1 MKKIVAEDLL
11 EAGVHLGHKAARL
24 HPRFAQ
30 FIYSSQNGSSIIDLF
45 KTVEKLEEVRQFVY
59 DLGKQGKTLL
69 VVATKKQA
77 KQSIASL
84 CEEKNIMS
92 VTNKWVAGLL
102 TNFSEISKNIK
113 KMHDMRQAKKNGD
126 WEIFVKHEQVA
137 LEKKLRKIENIY
149 SVIEGLKKI
158 PDALFLVDI
167 KQEAVATD
175 EARKMRL
182 PSIALVDSNSD
193 PDLVTYSIPGNDDAI
208 SSINYL
214 VPLIIEAYT
223 EGRTTVENKKKEK

>member
-45 KTVEKLEEVRQFVY
+45 KTVEKLDEVRQFVY

-149 SVIEGLKKI
+149 SGIEGLKKI